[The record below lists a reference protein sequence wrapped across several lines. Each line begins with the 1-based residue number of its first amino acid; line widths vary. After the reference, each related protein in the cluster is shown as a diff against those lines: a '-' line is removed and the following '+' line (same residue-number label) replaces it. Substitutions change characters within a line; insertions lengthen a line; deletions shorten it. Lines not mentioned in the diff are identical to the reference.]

1 MKEWKGR
8 FRDPLDAEALAFSSS
23 LPVDKRL
30 VREDIAGSLA
40 HVAMLAARKIIPGND
55 AKKIAH
61 GLKEILREIDAGND
75 AWLTAHSGSGRFVAD
90 DVHMAVEQRLT
101 EKIGNAGARLHT
113 ARSRNDQV
121 ALDVRLFLRHAID
134 ISVVS
139 LRRVQGS
146 LLRKAVQVKSVV
158 MPGYTHLQRAQPV
171 LLPHHLLAYVEMF
184 ERDRTR
190 FLDCRKRA
198 NKSPLGA
205 AALAGTSFPID
216 RRRVARQLHFDG
228 VVENSI
234 DAVSDR
240 DAVLEF
246 VSAAAVTMMH
256 ASRLAE
262 ELVLWTSH
270 EWRFAAIGD
279 AFATG
284 SSIMPQKKNP
294 DMAELIRGK
303 TGRVY
308 GDLVTLLTIMKG
320 LPLAYNRDMQE
331 DKEPLFDAADT
342 VVASIDILAGMLATV
357 TFDARRF
364 EKELDED
371 FALATEL
378 ADYLARRG
386 VPFRKAHGIVGAL
399 VVQCQTQG
407 YSLGELPLEEYK
419 RLSKKFGTDVKEVL
433 SARRSLALKRSE
445 GSTAPAEVEKALR
458 RWRRMLGKK

>member
-1 MKEWKGR
+1 
-8 FRDPLDAEALAFSSS
+8 
-23 LPVDKRL
+23 
-30 VREDIAGSLA
+30 
-40 HVAMLAARKIIPGND
+40 
-55 AKKIAH
+55 
-61 GLKEILREIDAGND
+61 
-75 AWLTAHSGSGRFVAD
+75 
-90 DVHMAVEQRLT
+90 
-101 EKIGNAGARLHT
+101 
-113 ARSRNDQV
+113 
-121 ALDVRLFLRHAID
+121 
-134 ISVVS
+134 
-139 LRRVQGS
+139 
-146 LLRKAVQVKSVV
+146 
-158 MPGYTHLQRAQPV
+158 
-171 LLPHHLLAYVEMF
+171 MF

-262 ELVLWTSH
+262 ELVLWTSR
-270 EWRFAAIGD
+270 EWRFAVIGD
-279 AFATG
+279 AFTTG

-386 VPFRKAHGIVGAL
+386 VPFRRAHGIVGAL
-399 VVQCQTQG
+399 VVQCQAQG